1 MRRYCRGRL
10 LGPILLLAGGW
21 SLAGGAVPAGGQ
33 TPPAPETPLE
43 EVLALSGVRTILA
56 GAGAQVWA
64 RVSEVA
70 ASLPAPEE
78 GRIMDAVREEFT
90 LPRLYGDVLQV
101 LESEGDEERW
111 QGLVETLEGTPL
123 SEVRRL
129 SGEQVLEGSFDDF
142 TQRLQEDRPPRER
155 LDLVLQ
161 WTEAQGTVDFHM
173 LVGESARRAA
183 HAVLDAGLQAG
194 RPYAPMD
201 DVELLDLRERL
212 AAGAFLSHLR
222 QLQPVP
228 DSLLRAALAVASAPE
243 ATWWNEVYGLAVG
256 VALRRAGERAA
267 ARLGAG
273 AEVGGPR

>member
-1 MRRYCRGRL
+1 MRCCRWKRSG
-10 LGPILLLAGGW
+10 LLALVVV
-21 SLAGGAVPAGGQ
+21 S
-33 TPPAPETPLE
+33 APGMGVLPLRAQEPSAPGTPLE

-78 GRIMDAVREEFT
+78 ARIMDAVREEFT
-90 LPRLYGDVLQV
+90 LEQLYGDVLQV
-101 LESEGDEERW
+101 LESEGGEDRVEWLLEELR
-111 QGLVETLEGTPL
+111 GGALA
-123 SEVRRL
+123 EVRRL

-142 TQRLQEDRPPRER
+142 TRRLQEDRPPRER

-173 LVGESARRAA
+173 LVGESARRAS
-183 HAVLDAGLQAG
+183 HAVLDAGLRAG
-194 RPYAPMD
+194 QPYAPLD
-201 DVELLDLRERL
+201 ELELLDLRERL

-222 QLQPVP
+222 QLEPVP
-228 DSLLRAALAVASAPE
+228 DTLLRAALEEASSPE
-243 ATWWNEVYGLAVG
+243 AAWWNEVYGVAVG

-273 AEVGGPR
+273 AEVGFPR